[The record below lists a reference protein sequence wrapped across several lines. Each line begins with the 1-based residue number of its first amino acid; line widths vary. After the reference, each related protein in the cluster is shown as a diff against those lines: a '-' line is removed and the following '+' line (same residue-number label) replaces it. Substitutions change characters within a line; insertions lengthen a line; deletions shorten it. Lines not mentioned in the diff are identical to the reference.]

1 MAEKENKKGGFFSS
15 KKMTRQEWK
24 QASLKRNQMA
34 ILNSKTPFIIREAY
48 KIARTNI
55 IFSVSASASDE
66 CKIIAMT
73 SACPGEGK
81 TTSCLN
87 LSLTFAQTGARV
99 LLIDGDLRKPRIHQ
113 YLGVMK
119 TNGLTTV
126 LSNQKTFDEV
136 VYHDVKYGLDCLT
149 AGSIPP
155 NPAELLASDAMKA
168 LLENLKY
175 RYDYIFIDTPPV
187 TVVTDAAALSKFLTG
202 LIIVVR
208 DAYTEHDTV
217 KNTIN
222 LLKIADAKILGFF
235 LNDVDPSTAN
245 YGNYNKSYGRRYGY
259 KYGFR
264 YGFKGGKY
272 GYGYGGYGYG
282 SYGYG
287 YGNHYSYSD
296 GMEDS
301 DELANLAK
309 NLKPAVGPVDSFNT
323 VQNAVDKENELAKEA
338 ENINEPE
345 NSEEKE

>member
-1 MAEKENKKGGFFSS
+1 MAKKKEKKTGGFFTS

-24 QASLKRNQMA
+24 QASLKRNQAA
-34 ILNSKTPFIIREAY
+34 ILNSKTPFIIKEAY

-55 IFSVSASASDE
+55 IFSVSGSGTEE

-87 LSLTFAQTGARV
+87 LALTFAQTGARV

-113 YLGVMK
+113 YLGVIK
-119 TNGLTTV
+119 TNGLSTV

-155 NPAELLASDAMKA
+155 NPAELLASDAMQA

-187 TVVTDAAALSKFLTG
+187 TVVTDATALSKYLSG
-202 LIIVVR
+202 LIVVVR
-208 DAYTEHDTV
+208 DGYTEHDSIDHA
-217 KNTIN
+217 IN
-222 LLKIADAKILGFF
+222 LLRIADAKILGFF
-235 LNDVDPSTAN
+235 LNDVDPATAN
-245 YGNYNKSYGRRYGY
+245 YGNYNKAYGRRYGY

-264 YGFKGGKY
+264 YGFKYGSRSGKY
-272 GYGYGGYGYG
+272 SYLDG
-282 SYGYG
+282 SYGFAYSDG
-287 YGNHYSYSD
+287 YSYSD
-296 GMEDS
+296 GLEERDEIENIAKTVKS
-301 DELANLAK
+301 DEEADGFNKVK
-309 NLKPAVGPVDSFNT
+309 NAADVSD
-323 VQNAVDKENELAKEA
+323 D
-338 ENINEPE
+338 
-345 NSEEKE
+345 NSEKE